1 MFFLSSLIV
10 LIFHQNTYAGG
21 TKLQSNNIFFILLL
35 NRSLFLFAEAFCFFY
50 LVCVCVLL
58 CNSMCAFWP
67 FFTSLNKTY
76 VSTTRERERVRG
88 FVSVHFAVYIHKMH
102 YAWIYAPFFFAIF
115 SSLSCVWFCFA
126 MRLYIE
132 LHHLRILLR
141 RIQSMLIFF
150 LFLLAKSYKCLKLR
164 QSVSCFTEWILAYK
178 KN

>member
-1 MFFLSSLIV
+1 
-10 LIFHQNTYAGG
+10 
-21 TKLQSNNIFFILLL
+21 
-35 NRSLFLFAEAFCFFY
+35 
-50 LVCVCVLL
+50 
-58 CNSMCAFWP
+58 MCAFWP

-102 YAWIYAPFFFAIF
+102 YAWIYAPFFFAFF
-115 SSLSCVWFCFA
+115 SSPSCVCFFCFA

-141 RIQSMLIFF
+141 RIQAMLIFL

-164 QSVSCFTEWILAYK
+164 QSVSCFTEWILANK
-178 KN
+178 KTNTFHRLLPISRHRLTRARSLLLTPGNKTLLNVPPRLQIYIV